1 MTRFYHAFKWQT
13 VLDVIKERT
22 KGIVLLAS
30 ASSDIDSF
38 DEDKIIKQLT
48 PEDKGRTHCFY
59 GSIYRDCDVQEV
71 ISVANKPLEQT
82 WADFYA
88 DYSGSDSFGGELSC
102 REDALPITAL
112 ILIDCPNRTKNLH
125 KILAATK
132 LTVISTTC
140 KYVKRP
146 TGKKDADG
154 DELIAKIPDV
164 SQLYGRPSLKP
175 DFGHLTDEVHDLY
188 SRDGVVDLDCLIPV
202 YDFSVQSFSHK
213 QMIEQPAEQREPV
226 VLLNDQPM
234 LWAESITELFA
245 WRGTGKTMF
254 SLGLGL
260 HIAAGKDMPGLT
272 ITKPR
277 KVLYVEGEL
286 PASQLTARYNQ
297 MSAGLDIPDDGFT
310 MIAKS
315 MQSRARGQ
323 SPVTIKTETGRL
335 AIEAEIEKTGT
346 EVLFIDSI
354 ASLAQ
359 INTNNEEQWLPIIEW
374 MVELRCKGIC
384 VVYLQQAGKGRGAAR
399 PLRFRRSHRPRN
411 QAQSQRT
418 PTPTEQPFEMSFTKE
433 REGSL
438 LPPLRLTCT
447 KGVWALDGAETK
459 APKTR
464 KTSSTE
470 VDREQEIM
478 EAIESG
484 EPQREIARRFK
495 TSLRTVNQ
503 LKNKKEKTNDD
514 TNHHVDSQAG
524 TIRQL

>member
-30 ASSDIDSF
+30 ASSDVDAF

-164 SQLYGRPSLKP
+164 SQLYGRPSLP

-315 MQSRARGQ
+315 MQSRERGQ

-335 AIEAEIEKTGT
+335 AIEAEIEKTGA

-384 VVYLQQAGKGRGAAR
+384 VVYLQQAGKGGEQRGHSVSEDRIDLAIRLTATDTNPNGAA
-399 PLRFRRSHRPRN
+399 F
-411 QAQSQRT
+411 A
-418 PTPTEQPFEMSFTKE
+418 MSFTKE

-438 LPPLRLTCT
+438 APLRLTCT

-464 KTSSTE
+464 KTSNIE

-495 TSLRTVNQ
+495 TSLRKVNQ

-514 TNHHVDSQAG
+514 TSHHVDSQAG
-524 TIRQL
+524 TIGQL